1 MSDVTQDDDWASIDL
16 SPAGNEEQEQIEI
29 EIEEPQQEEQVQA
42 VEVDSQDIEI
52 EDPAQPEVIQETQ
65 AQEEEE
71 EEKPKELE
79 GIKTKGAEKRIKQ
92 LIRQRKEREEEVQ
105 KLREELD
112 ALKNSSVQKDLQLSS
127 SLKHNIN
134 SHENQLEATIE
145 TARQL
150 YKQAVESGD
159 TDGMLQAQENLSK
172 TYAEMSQ
179 IDQKKQA
186 WEEYNKSV
194 EQSQEQHQ
202 QAQEASTGTPEY
214 DPKAV
219 EWAGRNGWFGEDQIL
234 TAAALTIDQE
244 LKNEGY
250 DPTDDDFYEEIDN
263 RLYSKYP
270 NRFEVETT
278 EETPRLQDTTTNSA
292 QVVAGA
298 SRTPKT
304 SSNGRN
310 KIKLTQEDVRLANKW
325 GIPLEKYAAEKLK
338 VEQAEGEYTSVYN

>member
-1 MSDVTQDDDWASIDL
+1 MSDVTQDDDWASVDL
-16 SPAGNEEQEQIEI
+16 SATGNEEQEQIEI
-29 EIEEPQQEEQVQA
+29 EIEGEEPQEQEEPAQA
-42 VEVDSQDIEI
+42 VEVAAQEIEI
-52 EDPAQPEVIQETQ
+52 EDSAEPEVVQQ
-65 AQEEEE
+65 VQEEEE
-71 EEKPKELE
+71 EQPKELE

-112 ALKNSSVQKDLQLSS
+112 ALKNSSAQKDLQLSS

-134 SHENQLEATIE
+134 SQESQLEATIE

-150 YKQAVESGD
+150 YKQAADSGD

-179 IDQKKQA
+179 VEQRKQA
-186 WEEYNKSV
+186 WEEYNRSV
-194 EQSQEQHQ
+194 EQSQEQQ
-202 QAQEASTGTPEY
+202 QQVQQEGAGTPEY
-214 DPKAV
+214 DPKAI

-244 LKNEGY
+244 LKNEGF
-250 DPTDDDFYEEIDN
+250 DPSDDDFYEAVDS
-263 RLYSKYP
+263 RLQQKYP
-270 NRFEVETT
+270 NRFQVEQ
-278 EETPRLQDTTTNSA
+278 EEDTPRLQDTTTNSA

-325 GIPLEKYAAEKLK
+325 GIPLERYAAEKLK
-338 VEQAEGEYTSVYN
+338 VEQADGEYTSV

>member
-1 MSDVTQDDDWASIDL
+1 MSDVTQDDDWASVDL
-16 SPAGNEEQEQIEI
+16 SATGNEEKEQIEI
-29 EIEEPQQEEQVQA
+29 EIEGQEQEKPVQA
-42 VEVDSQDIEI
+42 IEVVEQEIEI
-52 EDPAQPEVIQETQ
+52 EDSAEPEVVQQVQ
-65 AQEEEE
+65 AEEEE

-127 SLKHNIN
+127 SLKHNI
-134 SHENQLEATIE
+134 SSQENQLEATIE

-150 YKQAVESGD
+150 YKQAAESGD

-194 EQSQEQHQ
+194 EQSQEQRQ
-202 QAQEASTGTPEY
+202 QAQETGTGTPEY

-250 DPTDDDFYEEIDN
+250 DPTDNDFYEEIDN

-325 GIPLEKYAAEKLK
+325 GIPLERYAAEKLK
-338 VEQAEGEYTSVYN
+338 VEQADGEYTSV

>member
-1 MSDVTQDDDWASIDL
+1 MSDVTQDDDWASVDL
-16 SPAGNEEQEQIEI
+16 SATGNEEQEQIEI
-29 EIEEPQQEEQVQA
+29 EIEGQEQEEPVQA
-42 VEVDSQDIEI
+42 VEVAEQEIEI
-52 EDPAQPEVIQETQ
+52 EDSAEPEVVEQV
-65 AQEEEE
+65 QEEEE
-71 EEKPKELE
+71 QPKELE

-134 SHENQLEATIE
+134 SQESQLEATIE

-150 YKQAVESGD
+150 YKQAADSGD

-179 IDQKKQA
+179 VEQRKQA
-186 WEEYNKSV
+186 WEEYNRSV
-194 EQSQEQHQ
+194 EQSQEQQQ
-202 QAQEASTGTPEY
+202 QAQKEGPETPEY
-214 DPKAV
+214 DPKAI
-219 EWAGRNGWFGEDQIL
+219 EWAGRNGWFGENQVL

-250 DPTDDDFYEEIDN
+250 DPSDDDFYEAIDS
-263 RLYSKYP
+263 RLQQKYP
-270 NRFEVETT
+270 NRFQVEQ
-278 EETPRLQDTTTNSA
+278 EEDTPRLQDTTTNSA

-325 GIPLEKYAAEKLK
+325 GIPLERYAAEKLK
-338 VEQAEGEYTSVYN
+338 VEQADGEYTSV

>member
-1 MSDVTQDDDWASIDL
+1 MSDVTQDDDWASVDL
-16 SPAGNEEQEQIEI
+16 SATENEEKEQIEI
-29 EIEEPQQEEQVQA
+29 EIEGQEQEEPVQA
-42 VEVDSQDIEI
+42 VEVAAQEIEI
-52 EDPAQPEVIQETQ
+52 EDSAEPEVVQQE
-65 AQEEEE
+65 QEEEQ
-71 EEKPKELE
+71 PKELE

-92 LIRQRKEREEEVQ
+92 LIRQRKEKEEEVQ
-105 KLREELD
+105 KLRGELD
-112 ALKNSSVQKDLQLSS
+112 ALKNSSAQKDLQLSS

-134 SHENQLEATIE
+134 SQESQLEATIE

-150 YKQAVESGD
+150 YKQAAESGD

-179 IDQKKQA
+179 VDQKKQA
-186 WEEYNKSV
+186 WEEYNRSV
-194 EQSQEQHQ
+194 EQSHEQQQQVQQEGV
-202 QAQEASTGTPEY
+202 GTPQY
-214 DPKAV
+214 DPKAI
-219 EWAGRNGWFGEDQIL
+219 EWAGRNDWFGEDQIL

-250 DPTDDDFYEEIDN
+250 DPSDDDFYEAIDS
-263 RLYSKYP
+263 RLQQKYP
-270 NRFEVETT
+270 NRFQVEQ
-278 EETPRLQDTTTNSA
+278 EEDTPRLQDTTTNSA

-325 GIPLEKYAAEKLK
+325 GIPLERYAAEKLK
-338 VEQAEGEYTSVYN
+338 VEQADGEYTSV

>member
-1 MSDVTQDDDWASIDL
+1 MSDVTQDDDWASVDL
-16 SPAGNEEQEQIEI
+16 SATGNEEQEQIEI
-29 EIEEPQQEEQVQA
+29 EIEGQEQEEPAQA
-42 VEVDSQDIEI
+42 VEVAAQEIEI
-52 EDPAQPEVIQETQ
+52 EDSAEPEVVQQ
-65 AQEEEE
+65 VHEEEE
-71 EEKPKELE
+71 EEQPKELE

-92 LIRQRKEREEEVQ
+92 LIRQRKEKEEEVQ
-105 KLREELD
+105 KLRGELD

-134 SHENQLEATIE
+134 SQESQLEATIE

-150 YKQAVESGD
+150 YKQAADSGD

-179 IDQKKQA
+179 VEQRKQA
-186 WEEYNKSV
+186 WEEYNRSV
-194 EQSQEQHQ
+194 EQSQEQQ
-202 QAQEASTGTPEY
+202 QQVQQEGAGTPEY
-214 DPKAV
+214 DPKAI

-250 DPTDDDFYEEIDN
+250 DPSDEDFYEAIDS
-263 RLYSKYP
+263 RLQQKYP
-270 NRFEVETT
+270 TRFQVEQ
-278 EETPRLQDTTTNSA
+278 EEDTPRLQDTTTNSA

-325 GIPLEKYAAEKLK
+325 GIPLERYAAEKLK
-338 VEQAEGEYTSVYN
+338 VEQADGEYTSV

>member
-1 MSDVTQDDDWASIDL
+1 MSDVTQDDDWASVDL
-16 SPAGNEEQEQIEI
+16 SATGNEEQEQIEI
-29 EIEEPQQEEQVQA
+29 EIEGQEQEEPVQA
-42 VEVDSQDIEI
+42 VEVAEQEIEI
-52 EDPAQPEVIQETQ
+52 EDSAEPEVVQQ
-65 AQEEEE
+65 VHEEEE
-71 EEKPKELE
+71 EEQPKELE

-112 ALKNSSVQKDLQLSS
+112 ALKNSSAQKDLQLSS

-134 SHENQLEATIE
+134 SQESQLEATIE

-150 YKQAVESGD
+150 YKQAADSGD

-179 IDQKKQA
+179 VEQRKQA
-186 WEEYNKSV
+186 WEEYNRSV
-194 EQSQEQHQ
+194 EQSQEQQQ
-202 QAQEASTGTPEY
+202 QAQKEGSGTPEY
-214 DPKAV
+214 DPKAI

-250 DPTDDDFYEEIDN
+250 DPSDDDFYEAIDS
-263 RLYSKYP
+263 RLQQKYP
-270 NRFEVETT
+270 TRFQVEQ
-278 EETPRLQDTTTNSA
+278 EEDTPRLQDTTTNSA

-325 GIPLEKYAAEKLK
+325 GIPLERYAAEKLK
-338 VEQAEGEYTSVYN
+338 VEQADGEYTSV

>member
-1 MSDVTQDDDWASIDL
+1 MSDVTQDDDWASVDL
-16 SPAGNEEQEQIEI
+16 SATGNEEQEQIEI
-29 EIEEPQQEEQVQA
+29 EIEGQEQEEPVQA
-42 VEVDSQDIEI
+42 VEVAEQEIEI
-52 EDPAQPEVIQETQ
+52 EDSAEPEVVEQI
-65 AQEEEE
+65 QEEEQ
-71 EEKPKELE
+71 PKELE

-112 ALKNSSVQKDLQLSS
+112 TLKNSSVQKDLQLSS

-134 SHENQLEATIE
+134 SQESQLEATIE

-150 YKQAVESGD
+150 YKQAADSGD

-179 IDQKKQA
+179 VEQRKQA
-186 WEEYNKSV
+186 WEEYNRSV
-194 EQSQEQHQ
+194 EQSQEQQQ
-202 QAQEASTGTPEY
+202 QAQKEGAETPEY
-214 DPKAV
+214 DPKAI

-244 LKNEGY
+244 LKNEGF
-250 DPTDDDFYEEIDN
+250 DPSDDDFYEAVDS
-263 RLYSKYP
+263 RLQQKYP
-270 NRFEVETT
+270 NRFQVEQ
-278 EETPRLQDTTTNSA
+278 EEDTPRLQDTTTNSA

-325 GIPLEKYAAEKLK
+325 GIPLERYAAEKLK
-338 VEQAEGEYTSVYN
+338 VEQADGEYTSV

>member
-1 MSDVTQDDDWASIDL
+1 MSDVTQDDDWASVDL
-16 SPAGNEEQEQIEI
+16 SATGNEEQEQIEI
-29 EIEEPQQEEQVQA
+29 EIEGQEQEEPVQA
-42 VEVDSQDIEI
+42 VEVAEQEIEI
-52 EDPAQPEVIQETQ
+52 EDSAEPEVVEQI
-65 AQEEEE
+65 QEEEQ
-71 EEKPKELE
+71 PKELE

-112 ALKNSSVQKDLQLSS
+112 ALKNSSAQKDLQLSS

-134 SHENQLEATIE
+134 SQESQLEATIE

-150 YKQAVESGD
+150 YKQAADSGD

-179 IDQKKQA
+179 VEQRKQA
-186 WEEYNKSV
+186 WEEYNRSV
-194 EQSQEQHQ
+194 EQSQEQQ
-202 QAQEASTGTPEY
+202 QQVQQEGAGTPEY
-214 DPKAV
+214 DPKAI

-250 DPTDDDFYEEIDN
+250 DPSDEDFYEAIDS
-263 RLYSKYP
+263 RLQQKYP
-270 NRFEVETT
+270 TRFQVEQ
-278 EETPRLQDTTTNSA
+278 EEDTPRLQDTTTNSA

-325 GIPLEKYAAEKLK
+325 GIPLERYAAEKLK
-338 VEQAEGEYTSVYN
+338 VEQADGEYTSV

>member
-1 MSDVTQDDDWASIDL
+1 MSDVTQDDDWASVDL
-16 SPAGNEEQEQIEI
+16 SATGDEEQEQIEI
-29 EIEEPQQEEQVQA
+29 EIEGEEQEEPVQA
-42 VEVDSQDIEI
+42 VEVAEQEIEI
-52 EDPAQPEVIQETQ
+52 EDSAEPEVVQQ
-65 AQEEEE
+65 VHEEEE
-71 EEKPKELE
+71 EEQPKELE

-112 ALKNSSVQKDLQLSS
+112 ALKNSSAQKDLQLSS

-134 SHENQLEATIE
+134 SQESQLEATIE

-150 YKQAVESGD
+150 YKQAADSGD

-179 IDQKKQA
+179 VEQRKQA
-186 WEEYNKSV
+186 WEEYNRSV
-194 EQSQEQHQ
+194 EQSQEQQQ
-202 QAQEASTGTPEY
+202 QAQKEGSGTPEY
-214 DPKAV
+214 DPKAI

-250 DPTDDDFYEEIDN
+250 DPSDEDFYEAIDS
-263 RLYSKYP
+263 RLQQKYP
-270 NRFEVETT
+270 TRFQVEQ
-278 EETPRLQDTTTNSA
+278 EEDTPRLQDTTTNSA

-325 GIPLEKYAAEKLK
+325 GIPLERYAAEKLK
-338 VEQAEGEYTSVYN
+338 VEQADGEYTSV

>member
-1 MSDVTQDDDWASIDL
+1 MSDVTQDDDWASVDL
-16 SPAGNEEQEQIEI
+16 SATGNEEKEQIEI
-29 EIEEPQQEEQVQA
+29 EIEGQEQEEPVQA
-42 VEVDSQDIEI
+42 VEVATQEIEI
-52 EDPAQPEVIQETQ
+52 EDSAEPEVVQQE
-65 AQEEEE
+65 QEEEQ
-71 EEKPKELE
+71 PKELE

-134 SHENQLEATIE
+134 SQESQLEATIE

-150 YKQAVESGD
+150 YKQAAESGD

-179 IDQKKQA
+179 VDQKKQA

-194 EQSQEQHQ
+194 EQSHEQQQQVQQEG
-202 QAQEASTGTPEY
+202 AGTPQY
-214 DPKAV
+214 DPKAI

-250 DPTDDDFYEEIDN
+250 DPSDDDFYEAIDS
-263 RLYSKYP
+263 RLQQKYP
-270 NRFEVETT
+270 NRFQVEQ
-278 EETPRLQDTTTNSA
+278 EEDTPRLQDTTTNSA

-325 GIPLEKYAAEKLK
+325 GIPLERYAAEKLK
-338 VEQAEGEYTSVYN
+338 VEQADGEYTSV

>member
-1 MSDVTQDDDWASIDL
+1 MSDVTQDDDWASVDL
-16 SPAGNEEQEQIEI
+16 SATGYEEKEQIEI
-29 EIEEPQQEEQVQA
+29 EIEGQEQEEPVQA
-42 VEVDSQDIEI
+42 VEVATQEIEI
-52 EDPAQPEVIQETQ
+52 EDSAEPEVVQQE
-65 AQEEEE
+65 QEEEQ
-71 EEKPKELE
+71 PKELE

-105 KLREELD
+105 KLRGELD
-112 ALKNSSVQKDLQLSS
+112 ALKNSSAQKDLQLSS

-134 SHENQLEATIE
+134 SQESQLEATIE

-150 YKQAVESGD
+150 YKQAADSGD

-179 IDQKKQA
+179 VEQRKQA
-186 WEEYNKSV
+186 WEEYNRSV
-194 EQSQEQHQ
+194 EQSQEQQQ
-202 QAQEASTGTPEY
+202 QAQQEGAGTPEY
-214 DPKAV
+214 DPKAI

-250 DPTDDDFYEEIDN
+250 DPSDEDFYEAIDS
-263 RLYSKYP
+263 RLQQKYP
-270 NRFEVETT
+270 TRFQVEQ
-278 EETPRLQDTTTNSA
+278 EEDTPRLQDTTTNSA

-325 GIPLEKYAAEKLK
+325 GIPLERYAAEKLK
-338 VEQAEGEYTSVYN
+338 VEQADGEYTSV